1 MIAFLVDIEFLWGFQ
16 ARIAGLSKTSPSFYY
31 PPPST
36 ILGALSEAIAR
47 KNYLGERE
55 GKKLIPLLS
64 QDLLAIGFRA
74 KNYIPLKY
82 EDLNKI
88 ITVRKVGA
96 KDVKTKKNI
105 QIMAPHPLYLDKSFD
120 SPARGKTILSTLD
133 CNPPIIRFFI
143 VFREGRV
150 VFNDKDIKIDE
161 DCFWRIHRLGSK
173 ESRISTINVIK
184 ISSPEMLT
192 GRVSTTFSFPLLDG
206 LVPLFEK
213 TGSWEQ
219 EWYINPF
226 EIGAYDEKENPI
238 TNYML
243 GEKIVPFKVPILRG
257 VLNIPEYVLEFK
269 GDLAAYK
276 YDGEVV
282 IGRW

>member
-1 MIAFLVDIEFLWGFQ
+1 MVIAFLVDIEFLWGFQ

-88 ITVRKVGA
+88 IAVKLTSGKLCPNP
-96 KDVKTKKNI
+96 KDL
-105 QIMAPHPLYLDKSFD
+105 AKSFD

-150 VFNDKDIKIDE
+150 VFNDKDIKID
-161 DCFWRIHRLGSK
+161 DNCFWRIHRLGSK

-206 LVPLFEK
+206 LIPLFEK